1 MRRQSKK
8 HTLPILIILICS
20 LVLGFVFELACTGVE
35 RLTHRRQY
43 RETVSAYAAQYG
55 IPEAA
60 VFALIKRESNFDSTK
75 QGKNGEIGLLQLT
88 PALYTQLANQEHDTA
103 INAAALYDPDTNL
116 HYGTM
121 YLARLY
127 RKYGMWST
135 VYAAWYAGEDTVDA
149 WLANPDL
156 TDPDFGTL
164 LVIPDKTVARA
175 AKRAVKTM
183 ELYEKLYYAK

>member
-1 MRRQSKK
+1 MRRQNKK

-20 LVLGFVFELACTGVE
+20 LIFGFVFELACTGVE

-43 RETVSAYAAQYG
+43 HETVSTYAAQYG
-55 IPEAA
+55 VPEAA

-75 QGKNGEIGLLQLT
+75 LGKDGEIGLMQLT
-88 PALYTQLANQEHDTA
+88 PALYTELAREEHDTA

-116 HYGTM
+116 HYGTI

-135 VYAAWYAGEDTVDA
+135 VFAAWYAGEQAVDA

-164 LVIPDKTVARA
+164 LVIPDKAVAKA
-175 AKRAVKTM
+175 AKRATKTM
-183 ELYEKLYYAK
+183 ELYEKLYYSK